1 MQGNIIEAET
11 SMILTKIMLRFKK
24 TCNKYRPA
32 KVKNL
37 QYLGGTLL
45 GNTAAEAQ
53 TSDVGK
59 TKSAFWRR
67 GQSFTS
73 SSCQHT
79 DMRLS
84 AQHHLAL
91 TRLVWITLFHSLFHS
106 FVPFPLCSAYY
117 HHTVRREWFKT
128 YAFQFKKLM
137 LGLGRSLF
145 SHLWPS
151 GGSAQRLKKQVSS
164 PLSSLMLCFA
174 DNKLKWKADSEINIT
189 EQRIPGKTCMTDK
202 VSNMPDG
209 QYRQG
214 AFFPVRR
221 RLITLERR
229 GRNQPRKV
237 TDQMMTRHISIS
249 LLRVQSH
256 ALLLH
261 DTGTVPLWFL
271 GYHIWLEHVDVGYQ
285 VEPSMTD
292 VEFGQ
297 FPRHSKNKKWPSS
310 PISSTTSS
318 LKHFTVFQKCGKV
331 WSYFLLLC

>member
-1 MQGNIIEAET
+1 M
-11 SMILTKIMLRFKK
+11 
-24 TCNKYRPA
+24 CNTYRPA

-45 GNTAAEAQ
+45 GNIAAEAQ

-59 TKSAFWRR
+59 MKSAFWRR
-67 GQSFTS
+67 QSFTS

-106 FVPFPLCSAYY
+106 FAPFPLCSAYY

-202 VSNMPDG
+202 VINMPDG

-214 AFFPVRR
+214 AFFPPQEKVDHTGKEGPQPAQEGYRPNDDTAHLHQFTQSSKSRSVASQYGNCTLVIFGLPHLARACRR
-221 RLITLERR
+221 RLSSRTFHDRCWIRPVSKTL
-229 GRNQPRKV
+229 
-237 TDQMMTRHISIS
+237 
-249 LLRVQSH
+249 
-256 ALLLH
+256 
-261 DTGTVPLWFL
+261 
-271 GYHIWLEHVDVGYQ
+271 
-285 VEPSMTD
+285 
-292 VEFGQ
+292 
-297 FPRHSKNKKWPSS
+297 KK
-310 PISSTTSS
+310 
-318 LKHFTVFQKCGKV
+318 
-331 WSYFLLLC
+331 